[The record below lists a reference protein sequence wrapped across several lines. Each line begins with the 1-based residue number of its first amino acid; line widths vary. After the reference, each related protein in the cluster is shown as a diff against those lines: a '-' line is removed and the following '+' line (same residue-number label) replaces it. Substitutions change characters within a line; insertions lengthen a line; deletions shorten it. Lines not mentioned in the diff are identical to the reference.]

1 MKIKTFFFVIL
12 GIFVSELIFQWNQ
25 TAGFVIYAVLLG
37 VVLVTM
43 EKDITLDKSE
53 MLLIFLMIVP
63 IARISELFLPFSP
76 LWKIFAFYAVIA
88 FLAIYYGAKF
98 WIKSGNV
105 KFEDLSYPLVIAI
118 LSVFAMAG
126 AEYFFGMKNSIVI
139 PLVFFIAY
147 AEEILFRGE
156 IQSLTSEKY
165 GPVYGVFFTS
175 LLYGIF
181 TISYGFPV
189 YIFAFIASIILCVT
203 YQYTKNI
210 YLTFII
216 NVVFHA
222 LFFTLYPVITLA

>member
-1 MKIKTFFFVIL
+1 MKIKTFLLVIL
-12 GIFVSELIFQWNQ
+12 GIFISELIFQLNQ
-25 TAGFVIYAVLLG
+25 TLGFVIYAILLG
-37 VVLVTM
+37 IVLVSM

-76 LWKIFAFYAVIA
+76 FWKIFAFYAVIA

-98 WIKSGNV
+98 WIKPHDI
-105 KFEDLSYPLVIAI
+105 KLEDMSYPVIIAVA
-118 LSVFAMAG
+118 SVFAMAG
-126 AEYFFGMKNSIVI
+126 AEYFFGMKNSIII
-139 PLVFFIAY
+139 PLIFFIAY

-156 IQSLTSEKY
+156 IQNLTNEKY
-165 GPVYGVFFTS
+165 GPVYAVFFTS

-181 TISYGFPV
+181 SMSYGFP
-189 YIFAFIASIILCVT
+189 IFLFAFLASLILCVT

-210 YLTFII
+210 YLTFIM

-222 LFFTLYPVITLA
+222 LFFTLYPVVA

>member
-1 MKIKTFFFVIL
+1 MKIKTFLFVIL
-12 GIFVSELIFQWNQ
+12 GILIAELIFSLNQ
-25 TAGFVIYAVLLG
+25 TLGFVIYAVLLG
-37 VVLVTM
+37 VVLISM

-63 IARISELFLPFSP
+63 IARRSELFLPFTA

-88 FLAIYYGAKF
+88 FLAIYYGEKF

-105 KFEDLSYPLVIAI
+105 KFEDLSYLVIIVIASI
-118 LSVFAMAG
+118 FVMAG
-126 AEYFFGMKNSIVI
+126 AEYFFHMTNSIVI
-139 PLVFFIAY
+139 PLIFFIAY

-156 IQSLTSEKY
+156 IQNLIGEKY
-165 GPVYGVFFTS
+165 GGAYAVFFTS

-181 TISYGFPV
+181 TISYGFP
-189 YIFAFIASIILCVT
+189 IFLFAFLASIILCAI

-210 YLTFII
+210 YLTFMI

-222 LFFTLYPVITLA
+222 LFFTLYPVVA

>member
-1 MKIKTFFFVIL
+1 
-12 GIFVSELIFQWNQ
+12 
-25 TAGFVIYAVLLG
+25 
-37 VVLVTM
+37 M

-63 IARISELFLPFSP
+63 IARISELFLPFTA
-76 LWKIFAFYAVIA
+76 LWKIFTFYAIIA
-88 FLAIYYGAKF
+88 FLGIFYASKF
-98 WIKSGNV
+98 WIKANEV
-105 KFEDLSYPLVIAI
+105 KLEDMSYPVIIAVV
-118 LSVFAMAG
+118 SVFAMAG

-139 PLVFFIAY
+139 PLIFFIAY

-156 IQSLTSEKY
+156 IQNLTNEKY
-165 GPVYGVFFTS
+165 GGVYAVFFTS

-189 YIFAFIASIILCVT
+189 YLFAFLASIILCLT

-210 YLTFII
+210 YWTFFM

-222 LFFTLYPVITLA
+222 AFFTFYPMIPLA